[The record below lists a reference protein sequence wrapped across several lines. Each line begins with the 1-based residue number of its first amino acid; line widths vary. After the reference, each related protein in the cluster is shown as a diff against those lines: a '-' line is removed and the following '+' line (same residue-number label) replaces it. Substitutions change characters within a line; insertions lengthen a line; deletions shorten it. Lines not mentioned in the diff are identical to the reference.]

1 MGKSLNKIMLIG
13 NLGRDPEMRFTPSGR
28 PVTTF
33 TLATSRSWK
42 AADGEQHSETEWF
55 SIVVWGN
62 MAETCKKCLQKG
74 QMIYVEGRLQTRRW
88 DDQDGHTHIT
98 LEVVANDM
106 MLLGERKDNC
116 TTQSEISLPYD
127 LTEEYPF

>member
-1 MGKSLNKIMLIG
+1 MSKSLNKIMLIG

-42 AADGEQHSETEWF
+42 ATDGETHNETEWF
-55 SIVVWGN
+55 CIVVWGK
-62 MAETCKKCLQKG
+62 MAELCKKCLQKG

-88 DDQDGHTHIT
+88 DDQDGHKHISV
-98 LEVVANDM
+98 EVVANDM
-106 MLLGERKDNC
+106 MLLGERKDKC
-116 TTQSEISLPYD
+116 TNPSENSHLDD
-127 LTEEYPF
+127 LSDEYPF